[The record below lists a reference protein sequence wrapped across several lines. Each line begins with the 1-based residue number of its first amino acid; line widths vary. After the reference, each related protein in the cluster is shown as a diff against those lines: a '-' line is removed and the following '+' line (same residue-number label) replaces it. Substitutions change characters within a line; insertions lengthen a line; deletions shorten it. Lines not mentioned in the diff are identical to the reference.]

1 MKTST
6 DETSRLLAMI
16 LQQQLRDIG
25 IALEVRSFEFATFY
39 ADISKGAFQMYTLR
53 WLGGN
58 EDPDIFGYAYDSHR
72 FPPRGAN
79 RGRYVNAALDELIK
93 DAGYVE

>member
-16 LQQQLRDIG
+16 LQQQLRDVG

-39 ADISKGAFQMYTLR
+39 SDISKGAFQMYTLR

-58 EDPDIFGYAYDSHR
+58 EDPDIFHYAYDSQHVSA
-72 FPPRGAN
+72 PWGQPRP
-79 RGRYVNAALDELIK
+79 LLPTLHWTH
-93 DAGYVE
+93 